1 MMYEAVG
8 TGAQRS
14 RPELLVAIDG
24 DDHPIA
30 WSGPRPRDA
39 HPALIRRIRQP
50 ELRGGIRERGQM
62 RADWEHLGND
72 PADLVVALEIDV
84 LIADDAAT
92 ARAELLRLGESRFGD
107 TVRYIGTANG
117 LLTLI
122 LDIYTAEVADAVIL
136 RPIDAAPAASADESV
151 VSDHRGSAALIA
163 DQVLPRLDAR
173 STAA

>member
-1 MMYEAVG
+1 MTHE
-8 TGAQRS
+8 GAAASLHRS

-24 DDHPIA
+24 DDNPIA

-39 HPALIRRIRQP
+39 HAATIRRIRQP
-50 ELRGGIRERGQM
+50 ELRGGIRERAQM
-62 RADWEHLGND
+62 RAVWEQLGNN
-72 PADLVVALEIDV
+72 PADLVVALELDV

-107 TVRYIGTANG
+107 TVRYVGTARG

-136 RPIDAAPAASADESV
+136 RPLDAAADG
-151 VSDHRGSAALIA
+151 RGTATLIA
-163 DQVLPRLDAR
+163 DQLLPQLNEK
-173 STAA
+173 SFAA

>member
-1 MMYEAVG
+1 MTYDPVVAS
-8 TGAQRS
+8 RN

-39 HPALIRRIRQP
+39 HAALIRRIREP
-50 ELRGGIRERGQM
+50 ELRGGIRERARM
-62 RADWEHLGND
+62 RADWTHLGHH

-92 ARAELLRLGESRFGD
+92 ARVELLRLGESRFGE
-107 TVRYIGTANG
+107 TVRYVGTATG

-136 RPIDAAPAASADESV
+136 RPIDAASAGTAPDGG
-151 VSDHRGSAALIA
+151 R
-163 DQVLPRLDAR
+163 R
-173 STAA
+173 STATLIAEQLLPQLNERAAAA

>member
-1 MMYEAVG
+1 MTYEAVG
-8 TGAQRS
+8 APRN

-24 DDHPIA
+24 DDNPIA

-39 HPALIRRIRQP
+39 HAGVIRRIRQP
-50 ELRGGIRERGQM
+50 ELRGGIRERTQM
-62 RADWEHLGND
+62 RAAWTSLGNE

-92 ARAELLRLGESRFGD
+92 ARAKLLRLGESRFGD
-107 TVRYIGTANG
+107 TVRYVGTANG

-136 RPIDAAPAASADESV
+136 RPIDSAAESADDSV
-151 VSDHRGSAALIA
+151 DAGRNTAALIA
-163 DQVLPRLDAR
+163 EQVLPQLTKR
-173 STAA
+173 SVAA